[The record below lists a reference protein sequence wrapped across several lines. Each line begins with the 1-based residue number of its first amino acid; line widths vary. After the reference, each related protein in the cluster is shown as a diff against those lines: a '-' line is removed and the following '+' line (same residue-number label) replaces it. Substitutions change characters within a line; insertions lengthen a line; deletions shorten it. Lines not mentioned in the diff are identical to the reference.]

1 MPDLLKRNTRRKRW
15 RFARLSPWAGC
26 EAKPSSDPAFKD
38 VQRVPP
44 ITKRATVEYLV
55 GNDRLLAEWVAETSR
70 KCDKFGCVGQD
81 N

>member
-1 MPDLLKRNTRRKRW
+1 MPDLLKTKHAAKAMAG
-15 RFARLSPWAGC
+15 FSIIFLAGC
-26 EAKPSSDPAFKD
+26 EAKPSSDPAFRD
-38 VQRVPP
+38 IQRVPP